1 MSNLVNPQALL
12 SADTD
17 VPLSL
22 GPKASVIGWLAFPGQ
37 ANIQGRL
44 EGEIKAD
51 KILVSRGGTITGT
64 VIATVVT
71 IEGIARDALIF
82 ADNVILRDG
91 STVTGEIWHKE
102 LVLEAGHL
110 FEGKSRRHED
120 PRSLA
125 PAPPPSSEDA
135 EPFDDEAG
143 DVIATA

>member
-1 MSNLVNPQALL
+1 MCHFRLDQRHRW
-12 SADTD
+12 
-17 VPLSL
+17 
-22 GPKASVIGWLAFPGQ
+22 IGCLAFPGQ

-51 KILVSRGGTITGT
+51 EILVSRGGTNTGIQ
-64 VIATVVT
+64 IAAEAT
-71 IEGIARDALIF
+71 IEDAAINPLIF
-82 ADNVILRDG
+82 ADKVTLHVG
-91 STVTGEIWHKE
+91 SMVTGEIWHKE

-110 FEGKSRRHED
+110 FEGKSRRHGD